1 MELIQ
6 LLIFISLIC
15 FCSCNNITDE
25 NDKETKLA
33 HGEQLL
39 SDQIRLILKH
49 YQQPDPIGL
58 PNVPIPDPMTVPDLK
73 HSFSML
79 TINLKS
85 VTVHGLSKFRIIRA
99 ESEIALMQVLVA
111 LNIENID
118 IRGLYTLSNS
128 FSSWLGESAGN
139 FTVKLSGVDVQGVAK
154 LEVASNG
161 KLRAQDI
168 DMDLTFEKID
178 MDFKNLGFLESVFQ
192 GAMNSL
198 GSFIFDS
205 IKPFILNEVNTNI
218 RGEVNKKISKLPHYF
233 PNSISPFD
241 MAIAEARKQVSDLGY
256 DPYKLKDYSQSA
268 GLITVVSSHTWLT
281 GLASFYRMGNI
292 TLTMENGTVHA
303 VIDVGTQEIDGRT
316 HWEVG
321 LINGFLSRAG
331 TISFTVQY
339 LRMQMKLIQPV
350 DTRKR
355 ASLEELNFELGNI
368 QTRIHGA
375 GTLDYIIEAGV
386 NILPNLLRYQIMDA
400 IEGPIKNRIQE
411 EINKIDVEKLISE
424 NIPIVEKQ
432 VLIKGIKLSE
442 AIILA
447 EIVPALPEDE
457 NLKIV
462 DSAES
467 SFS

>member
-1 MELIQ
+1 
-6 LLIFISLIC
+6 
-15 FCSCNNITDE
+15 
-25 NDKETKLA
+25 
-33 HGEQLL
+33 
-39 SDQIRLILKH
+39 
-49 YQQPDPIGL
+49 PIGL
-58 PNVPIPDPMTVPDLK
+58 ANVPIPDPMTVPDLK
-73 HSFSML
+73 HSVSML

-85 VTVHGLSKFRIIRA
+85 VTVHGLSKFQIIRA
-99 ESEIALMQVLVA
+99 EFEIALMQ
-111 LNIENID
+111 
-118 IRGLYTLSNS
+118 
-128 FSSWLGESAGN
+128 
-139 FTVKLSGVDVQGVAK
+139 
-154 LEVASNG
+154 
-161 KLRAQDI
+161 
-168 DMDLTFEKID
+168 
-178 MDFKNLGFLESVFQ
+178 NLGFLESVFQ

-198 GSFIFDS
+198 GSFIFNN

-218 RGEVNKKISKLPHYF
+218 RGEVNKKISKLPYYF

-256 DPYKLKDYSQSA
+256 DPYKLKDYSQNS
-268 GLITVVSSHTWLT
+268 GLITVVSSNTWLT
-281 GLASFYRMGNI
+281 GLSSFYRMGNI
-292 TLTMENGTVHA
+292 TLTMENGTVNA

-350 DTRKR
+350 DTRK
-355 ASLEELNFELGNI
+355 
-368 QTRIHGA
+368 Q
-375 GTLDYIIEAGV
+375 
-386 NILPNLLRYQIMDA
+386 
-400 IEGPIKNRIQE
+400 

-447 EIVPALPEDE
+447 EIALPLSEDE

-462 DSAES
+462 DSEES
-467 SFS
+467 SFHN